1 MAPFPDL
8 MTVSVKLINPQMA
21 SPKKITDLHPETIC
35 IVRLSAIGDTCH
47 ALAVVR
53 TLQDAFPGA
62 KLTWIIGKTEA
73 TLLGDIPG
81 IEFIIF
87 DKTKGLSA
95 YGDIRRRLRGRQFDV
110 CLCLHASMRANLIY
124 ALLQSPCKLGFDR
137 KRARDFQWLFTNR
150 RIAAKSDQHVLDGM
164 MEFALALGASRGEL
178 RWDIPIG
185 DSDRRF
191 ADDILPGTAPTLLIS
206 PCSSQRLRNF
216 RNWPTDHY
224 VTVAR
229 HAVRKHGARIIIT
242 GGPSQLEKQYG
253 EDICKELPDAS
264 INLVGKTSLKEL
276 LALIDKASIVLC
288 PDSGPAHMATAV
300 GTPVVGLYA
309 TSNPARTG
317 PYLSQELVVN
327 AYAQAAMEFCGK
339 TVDELAW
346 GERIRH
352 PEAML
357 LVRAED
363 VCEKIDRV
371 FSKIAL

>member
-1 MAPFPDL
+1 MAP
-8 MTVSVKLINPQMA
+8 
-21 SPKKITDLHPETIC
+21 PKTITDLPPETIC

-53 TLQDAFPGA
+53 ALQDSFPGT

-95 YGDIRRRLRGRQFDV
+95 YGDVRRQLRGRQFDV
-110 CLCLHASMRANLIY
+110 CLCLHASMRANPIY
-124 ALLQSPCKLGFDR
+124 ALLKSPLKLGFDR
-137 KRARDFQWLFTNR
+137 KRARDLQWLFTNR
-150 RIAAKSDQHVLDGM
+150 RIAAQAHQHVLDGM

-178 RWDIPIG
+178 RWDIPIS

-191 ADDILPGTAPTLLIS
+191 ANDMLEGDGPALLIS

-216 RNWPTDHY
+216 RNWPVEHY
-224 VTVAR
+224 VTVAQ
-229 HAVRKHGARIIIT
+229 HAVSKYGARIIIT
-242 GGPSQLEKQYG
+242 GGPSALEKEYG
-253 EDICKELPDAS
+253 EAIGKELAGSS
-264 INLVGKTSLKEL
+264 IDLTGKTSLKEL
-276 LALIDKASIVLC
+276 LALIDKANVVLC

-300 GTPVVGLYA
+300 GTPVIGLYA

-327 AYAQAAMEFCGK
+327 AYAQAAMEFSGK

-357 LVRAED
+357 LVRVKD
-363 VCEKIDRV
+363 VCAKIDRV
-371 FSKIAL
+371 FSEK